1 MFMKKTIIQIL
12 LSLSVLFL
20 FSACSEQKV
29 LSDTSLIS
37 KSEVAQPSISVKSET
52 PEPTKAKID
61 MKNCVC
67 VQLWMPV
74 CGENGKT
81 YSNSCFANC
90 AGVKFVQG
98 SCANI
103 ITD

>member
-1 MFMKKTIIQIL
+1 MKKTIIQMFL
-12 LSLSVLFL
+12 GLSLISLL
-20 FSACSEQKV
+20 PACSEQKV
-29 LSDTSLIS
+29 HNKNVLT
-37 KSEVAQPSISVKSET
+37 EASV
-52 PEPTKAKID
+52 PTKIETTQPTESKEPSKGSRVD

-81 YSNSCFANC
+81 YSNACFAKC
-90 AGVKFVQG
+90 ADVKFKQG
-98 SCANI
+98 SCAKI

>member
-1 MFMKKTIIQIL
+1 MKKTIIQIL
-12 LSLSVLFL
+12 LSLSVLL
-20 FSACSEQKV
+20 FSACSEHKV
-29 LSDTSLIS
+29 LPDPSTIS
-37 KSEVAQPSISVKSET
+37 KSAVAQPSIPVKSEP

-81 YSNSCFANC
+81 YSNSCFTNC